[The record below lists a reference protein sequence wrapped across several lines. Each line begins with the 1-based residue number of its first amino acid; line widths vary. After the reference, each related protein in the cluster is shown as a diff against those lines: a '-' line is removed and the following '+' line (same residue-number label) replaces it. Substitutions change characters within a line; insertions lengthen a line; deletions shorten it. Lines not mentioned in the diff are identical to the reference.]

1 MYIQT
6 NMMSMNILRNYQSH
20 QIQLSRAMER
30 LSTGYRINRAADD
43 PAGLAISESMR
54 FQINGLKQASRNI
67 QDGISLIQTAEGAM
81 IEIHAMLQRM
91 NVLANQ
97 AANGTYSNSDREKIQ
112 LEFNQLREE
121 ITSIAGGTNFNGIK
135 LLDGQYSIDPG
146 ANKKGLILQVG
157 ENAGDVL
164 EMDMPDL
171 PSFLASLNG
180 LDLSTSSG
188 AQDAL
193 QTLKQTVDDISY
205 ERAKLG
211 AYQNRLEHRYNF
223 VLTYAENLTAAESRI
238 RDANMAEE
246 MSNFVRANMLSQ
258 VSTSL
263 LAQANAMSRNILKLL
278 EAL

>member
-20 QIQLSRAMER
+20 QTQMSRAMER

-97 AANGTYSNSDREKIQ
+97 AANGTYSDSDREKLQ

-121 ITSIAGGTNFNGIK
+121 INSIAGGTNFNGIK
-135 LLDGQYSIDPG
+135 LLNGQYAIDAT
-146 ANKKGLILQVG
+146 ANKKGLTLQVG

-171 PSFLASLNG
+171 PSFLSNLNN
-180 LDLSTSSG
+180 LDLSTSTG

-193 QTLKQTVDDISY
+193 QTLKQTVDDVSY

-211 AYQNRLEHRYNF
+211 AYQNRLEHRNNF

-246 MSNFVRANMLSQ
+246 MTNFIRANMLSQ
-258 VSTSL
+258 VSISL

>member
-6 NMMSMNILRNYQSH
+6 NMMSMNLLRNYQSH
-20 QIQLSRAMER
+20 QRQLSTAMER

-43 PAGLAISESMR
+43 PAGLAISERMR

-97 AANGTYSNSDREKIQ
+97 AANGTYSDSDRSKLQ

-121 ITSIAGGTNFNGIK
+121 ITSIAAGTNFNGIK
-135 LLDGQYSIDPG
+135 LLDGQYTIDPLS
-146 ANKKGLILQVG
+146 NKRGLTLQVG
-157 ENAGDVL
+157 EQADHVL
-164 EMDMPDL
+164 EMDMPNL
-171 PSFLASLNG
+171 PSYLASLSG

-193 QTLKQTVDDISY
+193 QTLKETVDHVSY

-211 AYQNRLEHRYNF
+211 AYQNRLEHRHNF
-223 VLTYAENLTAAESRI
+223 VLAYAENLTAAESRI
-238 RDANMAEE
+238 RDADMALE
-246 MSNFVRANMLSQ
+246 MTNFIRANMLSQ
-258 VSTSL
+258 VSVSL
-263 LAQANAMSRNILKLL
+263 LAQANAMSKNMLKLL

>member
-20 QIQLSRAMER
+20 QTQMSRAMER

-97 AANGTYSNSDREKIQ
+97 AANGTYSDSDREKLQ

-121 ITSIAGGTNFNGIK
+121 INSIAGGTNFNGIK
-135 LLDGQYSIDPG
+135 LLNGQYAIDAT
-146 ANKKGLILQVG
+146 ANKKGLTFQVG

-171 PSFLASLNG
+171 PSFLSNLNN
-180 LDLSTSSG
+180 LDLSTSTG

-193 QTLKQTVDDISY
+193 QTLKQTVDDVSY

-211 AYQNRLEHRYNF
+211 AYQNRLEHRNNF

-246 MSNFVRANMLSQ
+246 MTNFIRANMLSQ
-258 VSTSL
+258 VSISL

>member
-20 QIQLSRAMER
+20 QTQMSRAMER

-97 AANGTYSNSDREKIQ
+97 AANGTYSDSDREKLQ

-121 ITSIAGGTNFNGIK
+121 INSIAGGTNFNGIK
-135 LLDGQYSIDPG
+135 LLNGEYAIDAT
-146 ANKKGLILQVG
+146 ANKKGLTLQVG

-171 PSFLASLNG
+171 PSFLSNLNN
-180 LDLSTSSG
+180 LDLSTSTG

-193 QTLKQTVDDISY
+193 QTLKQTVDDVSY

-211 AYQNRLEHRYNF
+211 AYQNRLEHRNNF

-246 MSNFVRANMLSQ
+246 MTNFIRANMLSQ
-258 VSTSL
+258 VSISL

-278 EAL
+278 ETL

>member
-6 NMMSMNILRNYQSH
+6 NMMAMNILRNYQSH
-20 QIQLSRAMER
+20 QTELSRAMER

-81 IEIHAMLQRM
+81 IEIHAMMQRM

-121 ITSIAGGTNFNGIK
+121 INSIAGGTNFNGIK
-135 LLDGQYSIDPG
+135 LLDGQYTIDSA

-157 ENAGDVL
+157 EKAGDVL
-164 EMDMPDL
+164 ELDMPDL
-171 PSFLASLNG
+171 PSFLAELNS

-193 QTLKQTVDDISY
+193 HTLKGTVDKVSY

-211 AYQNRLEHRYNF
+211 AYQNRLEHRNNF
-223 VLTYAENLTAAESRI
+223 VLMYAENLTAAESRI

-246 MSNFVRANMLSQ
+246 MTNFVRANMLSQ
-258 VSTSL
+258 VSVSL